1 MFQEAQLNERYRLL
15 SKLSEPLKKAE
26 RDIVGREHETTQLL
40 ASMSR
45 PELCNALL
53 LAEAGTGKT
62 ALVQATMLVDKDRLY
77 LEVDPARMISE
88 AGTAENMAAIL
99 KGFFDEAED
108 FVKDE
113 KHELVL
119 FIDEFHQIIQLSD
132 AAVEAIK
139 PVLAASGTRGIRI
152 IAATTYEE
160 FHKHISPNQP
170 LVERL
175 QRINLNPPDQAT
187 TIKILQGMAERYG
200 VADEFYDDHIFR
212 QIYEYTQRYMPA
224 SAQPRKSILV
234 LDSMVGWT
242 RLTHRPMDRDLLSD
256 VLMETL
262 NVNVAFKVDGAKIKK
277 QLDEKVFSQDWA
289 TGAVARRLQLS
300 VADLND
306 KGKPM
311 ASLLFTGSTGV
322 GKFCTDST
330 QVPVYSSDG
339 ETTWKLHGDL
349 VPGDRVFGRQ
359 GRPVEVLGHF
369 PQGMQDVYRVTLWDG
384 RTLDVGGPHLW
395 TVYTAKQR
403 SKKHAGK
410 DVAPMVL
417 STQEMVERG
426 VVRTYPGDSREHL
439 KFFIPANGPVHW
451 PEQDFDVDPY
461 VLGVL
466 IGNGCLTETQLTLS
480 SDGDDADHTVWMVG
494 EWLGSAPKSY
504 GHSYSW
510 VFPVGVGPVDDRRDS
525 LYQTKDVL
533 ASVPDLIGARSA
545 ERRIPER
552 YKHGSVQQRWA
563 LVRGLFDTDGSIGGS
578 NDRFNVSYSTF
589 SKGLAEDLREVLFS
603 LGVSNTIKS
612 STRTKKDGRELAEYG
627 VHVKVGNEDKA
638 QFFSLPRKHEIARRA
653 VIETSGRQRVKKF
666 DMVGIASIEKLPE
679 QQSSSCIYVNDEE
692 HLYQAG
698 DFVVTHNTEL
708 TKQLARLL
716 FGDDQRHLIR
726 FDMTEY
732 AEDSSFAAFRSE
744 LTKRVWDL
752 SHAVLLFDEVEKA
765 SAMVTRVLLQVLD
778 DGRLNDDNNREVSFL
793 NTYIV
798 LTTNAGSEIYKDISQ
813 YAADDTGS
821 GKQLM
826 EYEKLIRRSISS
838 TTGDNRFPPE
848 LLGRIDAIVP
858 FQPLSLPTQQKIVRV
873 KLRQMVQE
881 VFVKHNVRI
890 DVDARV
896 LQYLIE
902 DKGDTDS
909 DAGGARAAVA
919 KLTDEV
925 TTAVATF
932 LNEHPSERRIR
943 IDVVGDLV
951 SDDKNLLSS
960 DAYVEVSAVR

>member
-88 AGTAENMAAIL
+88 AGTAEKMAATL

-139 PVLAASGTRGIRI
+139 PVLATSGTRGIRI

-322 GKFCTDST
+322 GK
-330 QVPVYSSDG
+330 
-339 ETTWKLHGDL
+339 
-349 VPGDRVFGRQ
+349 
-359 GRPVEVLGHF
+359 
-369 PQGMQDVYRVTLWDG
+369 
-384 RTLDVGGPHLW
+384 
-395 TVYTAKQR
+395 
-403 SKKHAGK
+403 
-410 DVAPMVL
+410 
-417 STQEMVERG
+417 
-426 VVRTYPGDSREHL
+426 
-439 KFFIPANGPVHW
+439 
-451 PEQDFDVDPY
+451 
-461 VLGVL
+461 
-466 IGNGCLTETQLTLS
+466 
-480 SDGDDADHTVWMVG
+480 
-494 EWLGSAPKSY
+494 
-504 GHSYSW
+504 
-510 VFPVGVGPVDDRRDS
+510 
-525 LYQTKDVL
+525 
-533 ASVPDLIGARSA
+533 
-545 ERRIPER
+545 
-552 YKHGSVQQRWA
+552 
-563 LVRGLFDTDGSIGGS
+563 
-578 NDRFNVSYSTF
+578 
-589 SKGLAEDLREVLFS
+589 
-603 LGVSNTIKS
+603 
-612 STRTKKDGRELAEYG
+612 
-627 VHVKVGNEDKA
+627 
-638 QFFSLPRKHEIARRA
+638 
-653 VIETSGRQRVKKF
+653 
-666 DMVGIASIEKLPE
+666 
-679 QQSSSCIYVNDEE
+679 
-692 HLYQAG
+692 
-698 DFVVTHNTEL
+698 TEL
-708 TKQLARLL
+708 TKQLAKLL

-732 AEDSSFAAFRSE
+732 AEDSSFATFRSE

-798 LTTNAGSEIYKDISQ
+798 LTTNAGSEIYKSISQ

-858 FQPLSLPTQQKIVRV
+858 FQPLSLPTQQKIVRR

-881 VFVKHNVRI
+881 VFVKHNVRV
-890 DVDARV
+890 DVDSRV

-960 DAYVEVSAVR
+960 DAYAEVSAVR